1 MDNFLQLIFLVDMV
15 IAFRLAFQDDEILVT
30 DTRRIALRYL
40 RCVPSAPVVGVWRVS
55 ILT

>member
-40 RCVPSAPVVGVWRVS
+40 RCVPSAPVAGGWRVS
-55 ILT
+55 NLT